1 MPICADYLP
10 MRAHYLLINA
20 DYLPISA
27 DYLPISADQCRL
39 MQLIANKTH
48 KAPQCHHKT

>member
-10 MRAHYLLINA
+10 MRAHYLLIN
-20 DYLPISA
+20 A

>member
-39 MQLIANKTH
+39 MQLIANK
-48 KAPQCHHKT
+48 KRKVPQCHHKT